1 MILLKIVFKI
11 TITHIEFVLIKT
23 YTMANLTTISDL
35 ITEHHKP
42 GLVDDNKAPNGNIQI
57 LLFNDGKICTTKG
70 GSAFMRRTLFTKDY
84 PLKNVNIPMPIEMV
98 NNGSSYAILPSYE
111 IAQSIRDEMDK
122 SSSK

>member
-35 ITEHHKP
+35 ITEHHNQK
-42 GLVDDNKAPNGNIQI
+42 LVDDKKAPNGNIQI

-70 GSAFMRRTLFTKDY
+70 GNQFMKRTLFTKDF